1 MKINIIR
8 YIGFI
13 LSVTGLSILWM
24 NYGLTAWF
32 TGLVTVVGFGLE
44 SYGYD
49 EE

>member
-1 MKINIIR
+1 MRKNILY

-13 LSVTGLSILWM
+13 LSVTGLTILWTK
-24 NYGLTAWF
+24 YGLTAWF
-32 TGLVTVVGFGLE
+32 VGLVTVVGFGLE